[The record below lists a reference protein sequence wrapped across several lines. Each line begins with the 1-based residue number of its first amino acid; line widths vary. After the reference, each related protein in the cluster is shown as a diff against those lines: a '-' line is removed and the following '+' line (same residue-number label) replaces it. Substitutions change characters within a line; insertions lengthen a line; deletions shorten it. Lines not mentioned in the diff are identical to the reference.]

1 VRLVTVQL
9 VEVLVVD
16 EGQALLVDADVVT
29 FSILTL

>member
-1 VRLVTVQL
+1 MRLATVQL

-16 EGQALLVDADVVT
+16 EGHASEVEVDVVT